1 MTVPVVPRLVAR
13 IGKKATFMCATGV
26 LIGAGIWIFFLPA
39 QLSLVIV
46 VFFIFGIGQSGALSL
61 MFAFEADAVEYGE
74 YQTGQR
80 TEGATYAIYSFSR
93 KMSQALAASLV
104 GYALAIGRFVPK
116 APAQPHSALTA
127 IKLVVGLAPAVFGLA
142 GIAIFAFYPL
152 TDDRFKQ
159 IVKEL
164 RARTAEQLMRAAATV
179 GPEQPE
185 LIEGKDGVE

>member
-1 MTVPVVPRLVAR
+1 M
-13 IGKKATFMCATGV
+13 
-26 LIGAGIWIFFLPA
+26 
-39 QLSLVIV
+39 

-93 KMSQALAASLV
+93 KMSQALAASLL

-185 LIEGKDGVE
+185 LLEGKDGVE

>member
-1 MTVPVVPRLVAR
+1 
-13 IGKKATFMCATGV
+13 
-26 LIGAGIWIFFLPA
+26 
-39 QLSLVIV
+39 
-46 VFFIFGIGQSGALSL
+46 

-127 IKLVVGLAPAVFGLA
+127 IKLVVGFGLA